1 MDSPQSRLA
10 KPYTLPR
17 PKRSARRR
25 EQDERAHDQSGNHH
39 HGERFR
45 AGHIHILHEIG
56 DHEHR
61 KDVEEH
67 VVDPAR
73 AHAERDIAGM
83 LLTDAYDGQAL
94 VFGLAAFLRLAE
106 VGGFKDMHTDIEAT
120 PTRTTLSRNAQRQP
134 HAMNCSFVSPTTG
147 APPRRRRG
155 TSPWQGP
162 WGILA

>member
-1 MDSPQSRLA
+1 MDSPAEQA
-10 KPYTLPR
+10 CQTVHFAAPETVGQTPG
-17 PKRSARRR
+17 

-39 HGERFR
+39 HGECFC

-67 VVDPAR
+67 AVDPAR

-94 VFGLAAFLRLAE
+94 VFGLAAFRALPGSR
-106 VGGFKDMHTDIEAT
+106 GFQGYAYGYRG
-120 PTRTTLSRNAQRQP
+120 PR
-134 HAMNCSFVSPTTG
+134 
-147 APPRRRRG
+147 PPEPR
-155 TSPWQGP
+155 
-162 WGILA
+162 

>member
-1 MDSPQSRLA
+1 MTIASPMRNRLPPAPFHQPEGGKDGQPQSRLA
-10 KPYTLPR
+10 NRTLCRARNGR
-17 PKRSARRR
+17 PDAG

-67 VVDPAR
+67 AVDPAR

-106 VGGFKDMHTDIEAT
+106 VGGFKDMHTDIEG
-120 PTRTTLSRNAQRQP
+120 
-134 HAMNCSFVSPTTG
+134 HAHQNHAEQKRA
-147 APPRRRRG
+147 APAPM
-155 TSPWQGP
+155 P
-162 WGILA
+162 